1 MIFKLQLYPINQKTR
16 RGSCNFVIM
25 TQGNSSTH
33 ATHIFLGKVCCSI
46 LEQCYSF
53 CCIKVFI
60 RKYFIVSQ
68 TVLCWLNTFRICGEG
83 LWIRADILDEVDL
96 KNNIQPV
103 KTTWTIWIQ
112 RLKPAFYHI
121 SRGLVRDRKLL
132 HITPSQINQFLC
144 IFNEYE
150 IQHFG

>member
-1 MIFKLQLYPINQKTR
+1 MIFKLQLYPINQKTW
-16 RGSCNFVIM
+16 RGSCNLAIM
-25 TQGNSSTH
+25 TQGDSCTH
-33 ATHIFLGKVCCSI
+33 ATHIFLGKVCYSI
-46 LEQCYSF
+46 LEQYYSF

-68 TVLCWLNTFRICGEG
+68 AILCWLNALRICDER

-96 KNNIQPV
+96 KNNIQSV
-103 KTTWTIWIQ
+103 KLTWAIWIQ

-132 HITPSQINQFLC
+132 HITPPQIN
-144 IFNEYE
+144 
-150 IQHFG
+150 

>member
-46 LEQCYSF
+46 LEQHSF

-68 TVLCWLNTFRICGEG
+68 AVLCWSNTLRICGEG
-83 LWIRADILDEVDL
+83 LWIRADILYEVDCI
-96 KNNIQPV
+96 KDTQPV
-103 KTTWTIWIQ
+103 KSIWLIWIQ
-112 RLKPAFYHI
+112 SLKPAFYPI
-121 SRGLVRDRKLL
+121 SRRMVRDRKRL
-132 HITPSQINQFLC
+132 HITPPQTT
-144 IFNEYE
+144 
-150 IQHFG
+150 